1 MRKHFLILMLLTL
14 LPLAGFAEDLDITR
28 FTAQN
33 IPYGATALP
42 NVTVSEGTPAYVV
55 NTAYEVSTVFYETED
70 FTGEHAV
77 ADLPTSGSGQYWLK
91 ITGKG
96 TYAGQVYPLS
106 FWIIGTNI
114 AGATI
119 ADITAVTYNG
129 SEYKPE
135 PTVTYG
141 GNTLTAG
148 VNFTYS
154 YANNTNVGTEATVT
168 ITGMGNFSGTKSA
181 TFTIN
186 KANITAANVSTSP
199 SAISG
204 LEYTGQAQTLV
215 QDGTLNGIAAG
226 NDDVKFMYKYDG
238 DIWYAADAAEIK
250 KIAAGS
256 NYVLTWKVAGG
267 ANYNDYVPT
276 TNNTVT
282 GVIDKAILVA
292 RAKAITTFYHGALVA
307 NDIIQIDYEDFV
319 EGENAGNAAG
329 FVAPTKSFSSQ
340 VTSASYAANVY
351 NNGVVL
357 TGGSADNY
365 EIVNVNNTLTINP
378 AKLQLK
384 LLAGKTATF
393 GTPAA
398 LENEWPVTTADI
410 TAGKFELKYQSAAE
424 EYTEVAAA
432 NVGTYLT
439 LGTGDNA
446 NVITGLKIK
455 AAGNTEGAVNAE
467 GYALTLEGGTAKAN
481 YTIDVRNA
489 NGQKLIINTGAL
501 TIKAD
506 NKVKIYGEA
515 DPTFSYSVVTGNA
528 ETINEDMDA
537 AIKAALTRAQA
548 NTAEG
553 ENAGNYI
560 ISFGEN
566 EPTFNGFNITY
577 QTGKLV
583 IQKATLTI
591 TAKDQTLYTGNTEA
605 DLTSTEYTVEGLVTS
620 DNDATGHINDAVDVD
635 LEFSNDVHVSA
646 EEGHVGE
653 LLAGG
658 PYNAGIVVNLGDA
671 EAALS
676 ANYKITKTPGK
687 LTVVDLT
694 ENLVLATNADN
705 NAAIDAADGT
715 QVNVKFGPREI
726 KRETWVAMVL
736 PFETSVTEISNK
748 FGYAVVDIMD
758 KADYNGSDLHLK
770 LWMGKID
777 ANQPFLMKYYKEDVE
792 EVLYT
797 EATAAAYNA
806 TLGGAKHAGDVQT
819 PAVPGTPAVYTVVEA
834 GTDLAEGTT
843 YYTSAEGDGEFVS
856 DGSQTNVAA
865 NTYWTLTTP
874 ATPGTPEVL
883 YNEAT
888 AAAYNADLAGA
899 KHAGDV
905 KVAAEDNSKLNLNTV
920 QFDGKLISS
929 DEYEEVDPRGNI
941 FFGVYAP
948 TAVYGHEFA
957 APTKAGVIKRLG
969 AFDASDP
976 YTVVPTAGYFKMA
989 DAQARIFVEEPDG
1002 TTTVIKGIT
1011 TEGVAIPVEGWYTL
1025 NGVKLQGAPT
1035 EKGVYIN
1042 NGKKVVLK

>member
-1 MRKHFLILMLLTL
+1 MLLTL

-42 NVTVSEGTPAYVV
+42 TVTVSEGTPAYVE

-168 ITGMGNFSGTKSA
+168 ITGMGNFSGTKST

-215 QDGTLNGIAAG
+215 QDGNLSGIAAG

-238 DIWYAADAAEIK
+238 DTWYAADAAEIK

-292 RAKAITTFYHGALVA
+292 RAKAITTFYHGALNA
-307 NDIIQIDYEDFV
+307 ADIQIDYEDFV

-329 FVAPTKSFSSQ
+329 FVAPTKTFSSA
-340 VTSASYAANVY
+340 VTTASYAANTY
-351 NNGVVL
+351 ENGVVL

-410 TAGKFELKYQSAAE
+410 TAGKFELKYQSAADV
-424 EYTEVAAA
+424 YTAVTAD

-455 AAGNTEGAVNAE
+455 AAGNTSGAVNAE

-515 DPTFSYSVVTGNA
+515 DPTFSYSVVTGDA
-528 ETINEDMDA
+528 TTINDDMDV
-537 AIKAALTRAQA
+537 AIKNALTRAQA
-548 NTAEG
+548 GTAEG

-566 EPTFNGFNITY
+566 EPTFDGFNITY

-620 DNDATGHINDAVDVD
+620 DNDATGHINDEANVTLGFAAAVQTNA
-635 LEFSNDVHVSA
+635 NDELTPHA
-646 EEGHVGE
+646 AYNEGIEVT
-653 LLAGG
+653 L
-658 PYNAGIVVNLGDA
+658 VNED
-671 EAALS
+671 ALS

-694 ENLVLATNADN
+694 ETLVLATNADN

-715 QVNVKFGPREI
+715 QVNVTFGPREI

-819 PAVPGTPAVYTVVEA
+819 AGSAAVPYTGFEEYNEINETTLTEEQYEALSEEEKIKTPAV
-834 GTDLAEGTT
+834 
-843 YYTSAEGDGEFVS
+843 
-856 DGSQTNVAA
+856 
-865 NTYWTLTTP
+865 
-874 ATPGTPEVL
+874 PEVL
-883 YNEAT
+883 YTEAT
-888 AAAYNADLAGA
+888 AAAYNATLGGA

>member
-1 MRKHFLILMLLTL
+1 MLLTF

-28 FTAQN
+28 FTAAN
-33 IPYGATALP
+33 IPYGATDLP
-42 NVTVSEGTPAYVV
+42 NVTVSAGTPEYVL

-106 FWIIGTNI
+106 FWIIGTDI

-119 ADITAVTYNG
+119 ADVAAVTYNG

-135 PTVTYG
+135 PAVTY
-141 GNTLTAG
+141 NSNALEKG

-154 YANNTNVGTEATVT
+154 YEDNVDAGTATIT
-168 ITGMGNFSGTKSA
+168 ITGMGNFSGTK
-181 TFTIN
+181 TKEFTIN
-186 KANITAANVSTSP
+186 KANIAAANVSTPP

-215 QDGTLNGIAAG
+215 QDGTLNGIASG

-238 DIWYAADAAEIK
+238 DTWYAADAADIK
-250 KIAAGS
+250 KINAAS

-292 RAKAITTFYHGALVA
+292 RAKAITTFYHGNLDAS
-307 NDIIQIDYEDFV
+307 IIQIDYEDFV
-319 EGENAGNAAG
+319 NGETTATADHFA
-329 FVAPTKSFSSQ
+329 APTKSFSSQ
-340 VTSASYAANVY
+340 VTDASFAANTY

-365 EIVNVNNTLTINP
+365 EIVTVNNTLTINP

-398 LENEWPVTTADI
+398 LDNEWPVTTDDI
-410 TAGKFELKYQSAAE
+410 TDSKFELKYQSDE
-424 EYTEVAAA
+424 NTYTAVAAA

-446 NVITGLKIK
+446 KVITGLKIK
-455 AAGNTEGAVNAE
+455 AAGNTEGAVNTD

-481 YTIDVRNA
+481 YTIDVRDA
-489 NGQKLIINTGAL
+489 NSKKLIINTGAL

-515 DPTFSYSVVTGNA
+515 DPTFSYSVVTGDA
-528 ETINEDMDA
+528 TTITTTMDA

-548 NTAEG
+548 NTAAG
-553 ENAGNYI
+553 EVAGNYI
-560 ISFGEN
+560 ISFGE
-566 EPTFNGFNITY
+566 EGPEFDGFEITY

-591 TAKDQTLYTGNTEA
+591 TAKPQTLYTGNTEDDLGTTA
-605 DLTSTEYTVEGLVTS
+605 DYYIIEGLVTTA
-620 DNDATGHINDAVDVD
+620 NDATGHINDEANVTLGFAAAVETNGDD
-635 LEFSNDVHVSA
+635 ELTPHAAYN
-646 EEGHVGE
+646 EGIKVT
-653 LLAGG
+653 L
-658 PYNAGIVVNLGDA
+658 VNED
-671 EAALS
+671 ALS
-676 ANYKITKTPGK
+676 ANYKITKTPGT

-694 ENLVLATNADN
+694 TTLALLTNADN

-715 QVNVKFGPREI
+715 QVNVTFGPREI

-758 KADYNGSDLHLK
+758 KAAYSGGDLHMK

-792 EVLYT
+792 QVLYT
-797 EATAAAYNA
+797 EATANAYNA
-806 TLGGAKHAGDVQT
+806 ELDLAKHAGEVQT
-819 PAVPGTPAVYTVVEA
+819 PGEPATPAVYTVVPE
-834 GTDLAEGTT
+834 GTDLTEGST
-843 YYTSAEGDGEFVS
+843 YYTSDTGDGEFVAT
-856 DGSQTNVAA
+856 DAPDYANVAA
-865 NTYWTLTTP
+865 NTYWELTSP
-874 ATPGTPEVL
+874 GTPGTPDVL
-883 YNEAT
+883 FTEAT
-888 AAAYNADLAGA
+888 ANAYNANLPGA
-899 KHAGDV
+899 KHAGDI
-905 KVAAEDNSKLNLNTV
+905 KVAEEDNSKLNLNTV

-948 TAVYGHEFA
+948 TPVYGHEYA

-1011 TEGVAIPVEGWYTL
+1011 ADGVAIPVEGWYTL